1 MALRNIVK
9 YGDEVLE
16 KKAREVT
23 SFDDKLSQLIDDMIE
38 TLHHADGAGLAANQV
53 GVLKRVCIIDV
64 GDGVI
69 ELINPEIIY
78 KRGRQETGEGCLSF
92 PGEYG
97 ITRRP
102 KVVKVKAQNRKGE
115 TFILKAEDLKAKAIC
130 HEVDHL
136 DGILFKQY
144 VIRDI
149 KESDLEG

>member
-78 KRGRQETGEGCLSF
+78 KRGRQETVEGCLSF

-115 TFILKAEDLKAKAIC
+115 TFILKTEDLKAKAIC